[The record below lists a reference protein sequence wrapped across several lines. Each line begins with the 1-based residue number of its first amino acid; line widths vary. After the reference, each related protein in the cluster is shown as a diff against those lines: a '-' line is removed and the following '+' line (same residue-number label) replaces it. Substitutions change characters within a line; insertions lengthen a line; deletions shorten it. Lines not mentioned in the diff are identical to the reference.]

1 MMLIIC
7 SDKAED
13 SVKYLIDHTNKRFVW
28 KQMLELCQLLATC
41 GITERM
47 KPLKQ
52 GKRICEWIKRDINID
67 FIYIYYCRLLGYCR
81 FNIKMLPDT
90 YFKLLGIREDLWR
103 EVQTSRKPYL
113 PIKTA
118 IFRYKK
124 GYKCEYES
132 NSELPID
139 VVVNEY
145 KKYIEWKEKDY
156 ANRITNKKTPAARRC

>member
-7 SDKAED
+7 SDKAVD
-13 SVKYLIDHTNKRFVW
+13 SVEYIIDHTNKRFVW

-41 GITERM
+41 GVTERM

-52 GKRICEWIKRDINID
+52 GKQICEWIKREENIS
-67 FIYIYYCRLLGYCR
+67 FVFIYYCYLLNYCKY
-81 FNIKMLPDT
+81 NIKMLPET
-90 YFKLLGIREDLWR
+90 YFKMLRISDDLLEKVLK
-103 EVQTSRKPYL
+103 TKKPYS

-124 GYKCEYES
+124 GYECEYAS

-139 VVVNEY
+139 IAIEEY
-145 KKYIEWKEKDY
+145 KKYLEWKEKG
-156 ANRITNKKTPAARRC
+156 I